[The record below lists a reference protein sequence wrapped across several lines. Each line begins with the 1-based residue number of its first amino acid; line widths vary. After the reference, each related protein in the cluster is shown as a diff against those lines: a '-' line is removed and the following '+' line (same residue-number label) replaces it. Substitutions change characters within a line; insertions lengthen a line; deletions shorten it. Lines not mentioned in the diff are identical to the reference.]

1 MIDDYSEVVDF
12 ISKMEKA
19 LPIPLYPPKAF
30 VHSMREKGMKIKPK
44 REVSIEKI
52 FYLGD
57 EGGIMCAVKN
67 PGKENIIVSL
77 THLHVKANHP
87 LAKDIRAYQMRRK
100 EKLS

>member
-1 MIDDYSEVVDF
+1 
-12 ISKMEKA
+12 
-19 LPIPLYPPKAF
+19 
-30 VHSMREKGMKIKPK
+30 MKIKPK

-67 PGKENIIVSL
+67 PGKEDIVVSL
-77 THLHVKANHP
+77 THLRIKANHP

-100 EKLS
+100 EKLSQINRPGLS